1 MKQTFS
7 ISMTVKTEADKELTE
22 AAIRRL
28 LSNALKLNA
37 PVTDVTFEVVDM
49 TDSLAY
55 KEQLEAHRRK
65 LVGET

>member
-7 ISMTVKTEADKELTE
+7 ISMTIKTEADKEVTE

-28 LSNALKLNA
+28 LSNATKFAA

-55 KEQLEAHRRK
+55 KEQLEADRRK
-65 LVGET
+65 AVGE